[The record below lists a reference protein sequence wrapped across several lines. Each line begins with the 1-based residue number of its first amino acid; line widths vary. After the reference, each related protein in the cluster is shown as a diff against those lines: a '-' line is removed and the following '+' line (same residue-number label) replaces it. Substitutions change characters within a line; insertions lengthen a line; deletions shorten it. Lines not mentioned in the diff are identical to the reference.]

1 MCAFAVKLFN
11 FKTHDS
17 TVRSCWSAGNLPT
30 ELTVLLFYWAKWK
43 NEYIQSECYINE
55 DTYQS
60 HCLVN
65 LYIFTLLPSLA
76 VNFDSIPVNAKS
88 KMLRTYSHSRM
99 CRHAFKCPFQISI
112 ETDRLHSW
120 ISERVGSWKFEV
132 LKVLKVLQFYR
143 YCTSKS

>member
-1 MCAFAVKLFN
+1 MAKFSLWWSGRLKLNKFN
-11 FKTHDS
+11 WLGTQS
-17 TVRSCWSAGNLPT
+17 TCGKVVAQPFHHAYCSIT
-30 ELTVLLFYWAKWK
+30 LLK
-43 NEYIQSECYINE
+43 CYINE

-60 HCLVN
+60 HCLVD
-65 LYIFTLLPSLA
+65 LYIFTLLLSLA

-132 LKVLKVLQFYR
+132 LKELKVLQFYR